1 MFDLKVLLLSI
12 TAALLGG
19 AAVGAWLAW
28 DIRDTRATVQLL
40 ELKDT
45 FETAVAKAKEDNL
58 VVEREL
64 QLQVNE
70 LSKKGREDDKTIETH
85 AAAVTDSIGGL
96 LQAVA
101 AGLGP
106 ATCDPGVARRGASAT
121 RAAALYSELL
131 AESQYMAK
139 GLAEEAD
146 RARSAGATCE
156 VAYDLVRKGIGGLSK
171 GPALTG
177 K

>member
-1 MFDLKVLLLSI
+1 MIDLKVVI
-12 TAALLGG
+12 IAVGAALLSG

-40 ELKDT
+40 ELRQTYDT
-45 FETAVAKAKEDNL
+45 ATKVAKDESLA
-58 VVEREL
+58 VERDL
-64 QLQVNE
+64 QLQINT
-70 LSKKGREDDKTIETH
+70 LGQKGRDDGQKITDN
-85 AAAVTDSIGGL
+85 AAAAADSTGGL
-96 LQAVA
+96 LQAA
-101 AGLGP
+101 A
-106 ATCDPGVARRGASAT
+106 ASISAAACDTGVARRGQAAT

-131 AESQYMAK
+131 GESQLMAK

-146 RARSAGATCE
+146 RARSAGASCE
-156 VAYDLVRKGIGGLSK
+156 VAYDLVRKGIGGLAK

>member
-1 MFDLKVLLLSI
+1 MFDTKVLIIAVL
-12 TAALLGG
+12 AALLGG
-19 AAVGAWLAW
+19 AAVGAWVAW

-40 ELKDT
+40 ELRKT
-45 FETAVAKAKEDNL
+45 FDDATAAAKADNL
-58 VVEREL
+58 VVERDL
-64 QLQVNE
+64 QLQINT
-70 LSKKGREDDKTIETH
+70 LSQKGRENDKTIDAN

-101 AGLGP
+101 AGIGP

-131 AESQYMAK
+131 TESQHMAK

-146 RARSAGATCE
+146 RARSAGASCE
-156 VAYDLVRKGIGGLSK
+156 VAYDLVRKGIGGLAK

>member
-40 ELKDT
+40 ELKGT

-146 RARSAGATCE
+146 RSRSAGATCE

>member
-1 MFDLKVLLLSI
+1 MFDLKVLI
-12 TAALLGG
+12 IAVAAALLGG

-45 FETAVAKAKEDNL
+45 FEQAVAAAKEDNL
-58 VVEREL
+58 VVERDL

-70 LSKKGREDDKTIETH
+70 LSKKGKENDATIDAN

-131 AESQYMAK
+131 TESQHMAK

-146 RARSAGATCE
+146 RARSAGASCE

>member
-1 MFDLKVLLLSI
+1 MFDLKVLLLSVL
-12 TAALLGG
+12 AALLGG
-19 AAVGAWLAW
+19 AAVGTWTGW
-28 DIRDTRATVQLL
+28 EIRDTKATVQLL

-45 FETAVAKAKEDNL
+45 FETAVATAKEDNL

>member
-1 MFDLKVLLLSI
+1 MFDTKVLIIAVL
-12 TAALLGG
+12 AALLGG
-19 AAVGAWLAW
+19 AAVGAWVAW

-40 ELKDT
+40 ELRKT
-45 FETAVAKAKEDNL
+45 FDDATAAAKADNL
-58 VVEREL
+58 VVERDL
-64 QLQVNE
+64 QQQINT
-70 LSKKGREDDKTIETH
+70 LSQKGRENDKTIDAN

-131 AESQYMAK
+131 TESQHMAK

-146 RARSAGATCE
+146 RARSAGASCE
-156 VAYDLVRKGIGGLSK
+156 VAYDLVRKGIGGLAK

>member
-1 MFDLKVLLLSI
+1 MFDTKVLI
-12 TAALLGG
+12 IAVVAALLGG

-58 VVEREL
+58 VVERDL

-70 LSKKGREDDKTIETH
+70 LSKKGRENGKTIDTH
-85 AAAVTDSIGGL
+85 AAAVDDSTGGL
-96 LQAVA
+96 LQAA
-101 AGLGP
+101 A
-106 ATCDPGVARRGASAT
+106 ASISTAACDPGVARRGASAT

-131 AESQYMAK
+131 GESQHMAK

-146 RARSAGATCE
+146 RARSAGASCE
-156 VAYDLVRKGIGGLSK
+156 VAYDLVRKGIGGLAK
-171 GPALTG
+171 GPAVTG

>member
-1 MFDLKVLLLSI
+1 MFDLKTLIIATV
-12 TAALLGG
+12 AALLGG

-40 ELKDT
+40 ELRGT
-45 FETAVAKAKEDNL
+45 FETAVAAAKEDNL
-58 VVEREL
+58 AVERDL
-64 QLQVNE
+64 QLQINQ
-70 LSKKGREDDKTIETH
+70 LSQKGRDDGQKITNN
-85 AAAVTDSIGGL
+85 AAAVADSTGGL
-96 LQAVA
+96 LQAA
-101 AGLGP
+101 AASFST

-131 AESQYMAK
+131 RESQYVAK

-146 RARSAGATCE
+146 RARSAGASCE
-156 VAYDLVRKGIGGLSK
+156 VAYDLVRKGIGGLAK